1 MPQDT
6 QTNTRLAQKFIQHIT
21 RGCWPEG
28 DSELDEA
35 QRMISPDY
43 EYQLL
48 PKSLKH
54 PPMAW
59 PQHRDW
65 LSKTIRGAGFTDF
78 YMDIRRSTAQD
89 DRVIL
94 EAVSRAIAKDGRS
107 YSNEYR
113 FAIMFSQDGKIC
125 KEEEFLDS
133 LYVVEFLNQ
142 GNIKVLEHE

>member
-1 MPQDT
+1 
-6 QTNTRLAQKFIQHIT
+6 
-21 RGCWPEG
+21 
-28 DSELDEA
+28 
-35 QRMISPDY
+35 
-43 EYQLL
+43 
-48 PKSLKH
+48 
-54 PPMAW
+54 
-59 PQHRDW
+59 
-65 LSKTIRGAGFTDF
+65 
-78 YMDIRRSTAQD
+78 MDIRRSTAQD